1 MQMYVPDYAN
11 LVNPRRFLNGFQ
23 AVPLT
28 RCAILGPFVLVPKWA
43 LLELRC
49 VSVCSLPR
57 AVGSVW
63 HWLFWLVEEKCVSE
77 VKNLPFKFLCS
88 LDQDY
93 NSYPGL
99 NTKWPCY
106 SFPQIFWKAKSEARE
121 NTGLSPVLLEPQ
133 INGIYM
139 KVGFGLLHLSLIALS
154 LAEYKY
160 CMMPQS
166 CTSQS
171 AQRRIFPYWTRQI
184 L

>member
-1 MQMYVPDYAN
+1 MPVWWTPA
-11 LVNPRRFLNGFQ
+11 GFWTVSKLPPSL
-23 AVPLT
+23 AVQY
-28 RCAILGPFVLVPKWA
+28 FVL
-43 LLELRC
+43 
-49 VSVCSLPR
+49 
-57 AVGSVW
+57 
-63 HWLFWLVEEKCVSE
+63 LFWFLSGLCWAPGVYPCAPSCSPGLSLALAFLVEEKCVSE

-121 NTGLSPVLLEPQ
+121 NTGLNPVLLEPQ

-160 CMMPQS
+160 CMMPQC
-166 CTSQS
+166 CTRQS
-171 AQRRIFPYWTRQI
+171 AQRCIFPYWTRQI